1 MSAPET
7 FGVMG
12 LGRMAQAL
20 LSPLLDEGLIP
31 RQAVRAAVATDVSA
45 AAARERLGC
54 VVTTASEAVWSAPVV
69 LLAIKPQQLQSV
81 AQARV
86 DHGGE
91 ALPAGFL
98 GPKPLLISVLAGVT
112 LQRLEQS
119 FPGWSCI
126 RVVPN
131 TPVLVRQG
139 LTALACGASVSP
151 EQAAWVRELFR
162 RVGEVHLLP
171 EAQLDAFLA
180 LTSSGPAFAAL
191 ICEALA
197 DGGVAAGLP
206 RALALP
212 LAEKML
218 AGSMALLEQQ
228 GLHPAELKDMVAS
241 PAGTTVAGL
250 RVLERSGVRSA
261 LLEAVLAA
269 AERSRALA

>member
-1 MSAPET
+1 MNAPET
-7 FGVMG
+7 FGVLG

-20 LSPLLDEGLIP
+20 LSPLLEEGLIP
-31 RQAVRAAVATDVSA
+31 RPSVRAAVASEASA

-54 VVTTASEAVWSAPVV
+54 AVATSAEAVWPAPVV
-69 LLAIKPQQLQSV
+69 LLAIKPQQLQ
-81 AQARV
+81 ALAAARAGQAA
-86 DHGGE
+86 

-98 GPKPLLISVLAGVT
+98 GPRPLLISVLAGVT
-112 LQRLEQS
+112 LARLQQS
-119 FPGWSCI
+119 FPGWACI

-139 LTALACGASVSP
+139 LTALACAPEVSP
-151 EQAAWVRELFR
+151 DQAAWVADLFR
-162 RVGEVHLLP
+162 RVGEVHQLP
-171 EAQLDAFLA
+171 ESQLDAFLA

-212 LAEKML
+212 LAERML
-218 AGSMALLEQQ
+218 AGSMALLDQQ
-228 GLHPAELKDMVAS
+228 GLHPAELKDLVAS

-250 RVLERSGVRSA
+250 RVLEGAGVRSA

>member
-1 MSAPET
+1 
-7 FGVMG
+7 
-12 LGRMAQAL
+12 MAQAL
-20 LSPLLDEGLIP
+20 LSPLLEEGLIP
-31 RQAVRAAVATDVSA
+31 RPSVRAAVASEASA

-54 VVTTASEAVWSAPVV
+54 AVATSAEAVWPAPVV
-69 LLAIKPQQLQSV
+69 LLAIKPQQLQ
-81 AQARV
+81 ALAAARAGQAAA
-86 DHGGE
+86 

-98 GPKPLLISVLAGVT
+98 GPRPLLISVLAGVT
-112 LQRLEQS
+112 LARLQQS
-119 FPGWSCI
+119 FPGWACI

-139 LTALACGASVSP
+139 LTALACAPEVSP
-151 EQAAWVRELFR
+151 DQAAWVADLFR
-162 RVGEVHLLP
+162 RVGEVHQLP
-171 EAQLDAFLA
+171 ESQLDAFLA
-180 LTSSGPAFAAL
+180 LTSSGPAFASL

-212 LAEKML
+212 LAERML

-228 GLHPAELKDMVAS
+228 GLHPAELKDLVAS

-250 RVLERSGVRSA
+250 RVLEGAGVRSA

>member
-20 LSPLLDEGLIP
+20 LSPLLEEGLIP
-31 RQAVRAAVATDVSA
+31 RSSVCASVATELSA

-54 VVTTASEAVWSAPVV
+54 AVTTSSEAVWQAPVV
-69 LLAIKPQQLQSV
+69 LLAIKPQQLAAV
-81 AQARV
+81 AKARS
-86 DHGGE
+86 DQTLP
-91 ALPAGFL
+91 ALPAGHL
-98 GPKPLLISVLAGVT
+98 GPRPLLISVLAGVT
-112 LQRLEQS
+112 LERLEQS
-119 FPGWSCI
+119 FPGWACI

-139 LTALACGASVSP
+139 LTAIACGAAVSA
-151 EQAAWVRELFR
+151 EQAAWVADLFR
-162 RVGEVHLLP
+162 RVGEVHQLP
-171 EAQLDAFLA
+171 ESQLDGFLA

-206 RALALP
+206 RSLALP
-212 LAEKML
+212 LAERML

-228 GLHPAELKDMVAS
+228 GLHPAELKDLVAS
-241 PAGTTVAGL
+241 PAGTTIAGL
-250 RVLERSGVRSA
+250 RVLERSGLRSA

>member
-1 MSAPET
+1 MKSPER
-7 FGVMG
+7 FGILG

-20 LSPLLDEGLIP
+20 LSPLLEEGLIL
-31 RQAVRAAVATDVSA
+31 RQSVSAAVASEASA
-45 AAARERLGC
+45 HAARERFGC
-54 VVTTASEAVWSAPVV
+54 AVDTAADAVWTAPVV
-69 LLAIKPQQLQSV
+69 LLAIKPQQLQ
-81 AQARV
+81 ALAAARA
-86 DHGGE
+86 GE
-91 ALPAGFL
+91 AAPAAGFL
-98 GPKPLLISVLAGVT
+98 GPRPLLISVLAGVT
-112 LQRLEQS
+112 LARLQQT
-119 FPGWSCI
+119 FPGWACI

-139 LTALACGASVSP
+139 LTALACAPEVST
-151 EQAAWVRELFR
+151 EQADWVADLLR
-162 RVGEVHLLP
+162 RVGEVHRLP

-191 ICEALA
+191 VCEALA

-228 GLHPAELKDMVAS
+228 GLHPAELKDLVAS

-250 RVLERSGVRSA
+250 RVLERSALRSA
-261 LLEAVLAA
+261 LIEAVLAA

>member
-1 MSAPET
+1 
-7 FGVMG
+7 
-12 LGRMAQAL
+12 MAQAL
-20 LSPLLDEGLIP
+20 LSPLLEEGLIP
-31 RQAVRAAVATDVSA
+31 RQSVCAAVASEASA
-45 AAARERLGC
+45 QAARERFGC
-54 VVTTASEAVWSAPVV
+54 AVDTAADAVWTAPVV
-69 LLAIKPQQLQSV
+69 LLAIKPQQLQ
-81 AQARV
+81 ALAAARA
-86 DHGGE
+86 GE
-91 ALPAGFL
+91 AAPAAGFL
-98 GPKPLLISVLAGVT
+98 GPRPLLISVLAGVT
-112 LQRLEQS
+112 LARLQQS
-119 FPGWSCI
+119 FPGWACI

-139 LTALACGASVSP
+139 LTALACAPEVSA
-151 EQAAWVRELFR
+151 EQADWVAELLR
-162 RVGEVHLLP
+162 RVGEVHRLP
-171 EAQLDAFLA
+171 EAQLDGFLA

-191 ICEALA
+191 VCEALA

-228 GLHPAELKDMVAS
+228 GLHPAELKDLVAS

-250 RVLERSGVRSA
+250 RVLERAGLRSA

>member
-1 MSAPET
+1 MSAPQT

-20 LSPLLDEGLIP
+20 LLPWLEEGLIA
-31 RQAVRAAVATDVSA
+31 RASVRASVATAASA
-45 AAARERLGC
+45 AAASDRLGC
-54 VVTTASEAVWSAPVV
+54 EVTTSSVGVWTAPVV
-69 LLAIKPQQLQSV
+69 LLAIKPQQLAALS
-81 AQARV
+81 RT
-86 DHGGE
+86 E
-91 ALPAGFL
+91 APLSSLPEGFL
-98 GPKPLLISVLAGVT
+98 GERPLLISVLAGVT

-119 FPGWSCI
+119 FPGWACI

-139 LTALACGASVSP
+139 LTALACGAGVSP
-151 EQAAWVRELFR
+151 DQAAWVDALFT
-162 RVGEVHLLP
+162 RVGAVHRLP
-171 EAQLDAFLA
+171 ESQLDAFLA

-191 ICEALA
+191 VVEALA

-206 RALALP
+206 RALAQP
-212 LAEKML
+212 LAAQML
-218 AGSMALLEQQ
+218 AGSVALLEQQ
-228 GLHPAELKDMVAS
+228 GLHPAQLKDMVAS

-250 RVLERSGVRSA
+250 RVLERSGLRSA

>member
-7 FGVMG
+7 FGVIG

-20 LSPLLDEGLIP
+20 LSPLLEEGLLP
-31 RQAVRAAVATDVSA
+31 REAVRASVATEASA

-54 VVTTASEAVWSAPVV
+54 AVQTSSEAVWAAPVV
-69 LLAIKPQQLQSV
+69 LLAIKPQQLEGL
-81 AQARV
+81 ARSRA
-86 DHGGE
+86 GRSAE
-91 ALPAGFL
+91 ALPDGFL
-98 GPKPLLISVLAGVT
+98 GSRPLLISVLAGVT

-119 FPGWSCI
+119 FPGWACI

-139 LTALACGASVSP
+139 LTAFACGAEVSA
-151 EQAAWVRELFR
+151 EQAAWVAELFQ
-162 RVGEVHLLP
+162 RVGEVHRLP
-171 EAQLDAFLA
+171 EPQLDAFLA

-191 ICEALA
+191 VCEALA

-206 RALALP
+206 RALAMP
-212 LAEKML
+212 LAQRML

-228 GLHPAELKDMVAS
+228 GLHPAELKDLVAS
-241 PAGTTVAGL
+241 PAGTTIAGL
-250 RVLERSGVRSA
+250 RVLEQSSLRSA
-261 LLEAVLAA
+261 LIEAVLAA

>member
-1 MSAPET
+1 MNAPET
-7 FGVMG
+7 FGVLG

-20 LSPLLDEGLIP
+20 LSPLLEDGLIS
-31 RQAVRAAVATDVSA
+31 RQSVRAAVASEASA

-54 VVTTASEAVWSAPVV
+54 SVDTASEAVWTAPVV
-69 LLAIKPQQLQSV
+69 LLAIKPQQLQALAAARSGQV
-81 AQARV
+81 A
-86 DHGGE
+86 E

-98 GPKPLLISVLAGVT
+98 GPRPLLISVLAGVT
-112 LQRLEQS
+112 LARLQQS
-119 FPGWSCI
+119 FPGWACI

-131 TPVLVRQG
+131 TPVLVREG
-139 LTALACGASVSP
+139 LTGLACAPDVSTD
-151 EQAAWVRELFR
+151 QAAWVADLFR
-162 RVGEVHLLP
+162 RVGEVHQLP
-171 EAQLDAFLA
+171 EPQLDAFLA

-212 LAEKML
+212 LAERML
-218 AGSMALLEQQ
+218 AGSMALLKQQ
-228 GLHPAELKDMVAS
+228 GLHPAELKDLVAS

-250 RVLERSGVRSA
+250 RVLERSGLRSA